1 VKVCGSCRLA
11 ADLDGTHLLSC
22 HVRYGASVQAKLKS
36 PTTFNLMNKDSEF
49 RYTVPPRPEGE
60 ALTFEE
66 VEQRFLKQLD
76 EKEGKCIQSLVNL
89 AKLCAETG
97 RHEEALR
104 YLKQLIALSNDP
116 EEQSAYHLALG
127 ATMERVSDFQGAVKF
142 YRHALGMEPCSRQTW
157 YFIHNNLGYS
167 LNQLG
172 QHDEAIPYLLHAIQ
186 IDPDYSNAHKNLG
199 LAMEAKGQFAE
210 AASFYVSATQA
221 NAADPRSLAH
231 LENLMLS
238 HPELTLELPSLLDR
252 LEACREAVKIARSHQ
267 PDFEALWKKDRLNQK
282 RE

>member
-1 VKVCGSCRLA
+1 
-11 ADLDGTHLLSC
+11 
-22 HVRYGASVQAKLKS
+22 
-36 PTTFNLMNKDSEF
+36 MNKDSEF
-49 RYTVPPRPEGE
+49 RYSVQPRPAGE

-66 VEQRFLKQLD
+66 LEQRFLKQLD
-76 EKEGKCIQSLVNL
+76 EKEGKCIQALENL
-89 AKLCAETG
+89 AGIYAQTG
-97 RHEEALR
+97 RHEEAIR
-104 YLKQLIALSNDP
+104 YLEQLIALSNDP
-116 EEQSAYHLALG
+116 EEHAVYHLALG
-127 ATMERVSDFQGAVKF
+127 ANMERVGDFPGAVKF
-142 YRHALGMEPCSRQTW
+142 YQHALGMEPCGRETW

-172 QHDEAIPYLLHAIQ
+172 QHDEAISYLRHAIK
-186 IDPDYSNAHKNLG
+186 IDPNYSNAHKNLG

-231 LENLMLS
+231 LESLMLS
-238 HPELTLELPSLLDR
+238 HPEVGLELPSLTDQ
-252 LEACREAVKIARSHQ
+252 LEACREAVKIATSHQ

>member
-1 VKVCGSCRLA
+1 
-11 ADLDGTHLLSC
+11 
-22 HVRYGASVQAKLKS
+22 
-36 PTTFNLMNKDSEF
+36 MNKDSEF

-66 VEQRFLKQLD
+66 VEQRFLRQLD
-76 EKEGKCIQSLVNL
+76 AKEGNCAQALENL
-89 AKLCAETG
+89 ARLCAQMG
-97 RHEEALR
+97 RHEEAIR
-104 YLKQLIALSNDP
+104 YLEQLIALSNDP
-116 EEQSAYHLALG
+116 EEHAAYHLALG
-127 ATMERVSDFQGAVKF
+127 ANMERVGDFPGAVKF
-142 YRHALGMEPCSRQTW
+142 YRHALGMEPCGRETW

-172 QHDEAIPYLLHAIQ
+172 RHDEAIPYLRHAIK

-231 LENLMLS
+231 LENLMHS
-238 HPELTLELPSLLDR
+238 RPEVTLELPDLMDR
-252 LEACREAVKIARSHQ
+252 LEACREAVKLALSHQ
-267 PDFEALWKKDRLNQK
+267 PDFEALWKQDRLNQK

>member
-1 VKVCGSCRLA
+1 
-11 ADLDGTHLLSC
+11 
-22 HVRYGASVQAKLKS
+22 
-36 PTTFNLMNKDSEF
+36 MNKDSEF
-49 RYTVPPRPEGE
+49 RYTVQPRPEGE

-66 VEQRFLKQLD
+66 LEQRFLRQL
-76 EKEGKCIQSLVNL
+76 EANGGNCTQSIVNL
-89 AKLCAETG
+89 AKVCAETG

-116 EEQSAYHLALG
+116 EEHAAYHLALG
-127 ATMERVSDFQGAVKF
+127 ANMERVGDFPGAVKF
-142 YRHALGMEPCSRQTW
+142 YRNALGMEPCNRQTW

-172 QHDEAIPYLLHAIQ
+172 QHDEAIPYLRHAIK

-238 HPELTLELPSLLDR
+238 HPEVMLELPDLTDQ
-252 LEACREAVKIARSHQ
+252 LEACREAVKIAQGHQ
-267 PDFEALWKKDRLNQK
+267 PDFEALWKQDRLNQK

>member
-1 VKVCGSCRLA
+1 
-11 ADLDGTHLLSC
+11 
-22 HVRYGASVQAKLKS
+22 
-36 PTTFNLMNKDSEF
+36 MNKDSEF

-66 VEQRFLKQLD
+66 VEQRFLKQL
-76 EKEGKCIQSLVNL
+76 EAKGGNCTQALENL
-89 AKLCAETG
+89 ARLCAQTG
-97 RHEEALR
+97 RHEEAIR
-104 YLKQLIALSNDP
+104 YLEQLIALSNDP
-116 EEQSAYHLALG
+116 EEHAAYHLALG
-127 ATMERVSDFQGAVKF
+127 ANMERVGDFPGAVKF
-142 YRHALGMEPCSRQTW
+142 YRHALGMEPCGRETW

-172 QHDEAIPYLLHAIQ
+172 RYDEAIPYLRHAIK

-238 HPELTLELPSLLDR
+238 HPEVRLELPGLTDQ
-252 LEACREAVKIARSHQ
+252 LEACREAVKMALSHQ
-267 PDFEALWKKDRLNQK
+267 PDFEALWKQDRLNQK

>member
-1 VKVCGSCRLA
+1 
-11 ADLDGTHLLSC
+11 
-22 HVRYGASVQAKLKS
+22 
-36 PTTFNLMNKDSEF
+36 MNKDSEF

-66 VEQRFLKQLD
+66 VEQRFLKQL
-76 EKEGKCIQSLVNL
+76 EAKGGNCTQALKNL
-89 AKLCAETG
+89 ARLCAQTG
-97 RHEEALR
+97 RHEEAIR
-104 YLKQLIALSNDP
+104 YLEQLIALSNDP
-116 EEQSAYHLALG
+116 EEHAAYHLALG
-127 ATMERVSDFQGAVKF
+127 ANMERIGDFPGAVKF
-142 YRHALGMEPCSRQTW
+142 YRHALGMEPCGRETW

-167 LNQLG
+167 LNLLG
-172 QHDEAIPYLLHAIQ
+172 RHDEAIPYLRHAIK

-231 LENLMLS
+231 LESLMLS
-238 HPELTLELPSLLDR
+238 HPEVRLELPGLTDQ
-252 LEACREAVKIARSHQ
+252 LEACREAVKMALSHQ
-267 PDFEALWKKDRLNQK
+267 PDFEALWKQDRLNQK